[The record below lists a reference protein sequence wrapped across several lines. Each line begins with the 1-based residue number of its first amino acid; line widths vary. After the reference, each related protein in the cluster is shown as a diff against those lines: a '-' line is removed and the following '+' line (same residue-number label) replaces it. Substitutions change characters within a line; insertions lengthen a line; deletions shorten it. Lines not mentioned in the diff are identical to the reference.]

1 MDSDLLTAISQPAPS
16 PAEFKFFPS
25 LPAELRIQI
34 WKESFEPRVVEMHLQ
49 KVVYIRGTRSMWM
62 SNCSNPAALSVCA
75 EARALAK
82 EHFSVLLPVFKPNTD
97 VPSPRHLYF
106 SPESDLLAILGDVDF
121 MRLSDIFQ
129 TVRRRDPTGYGLRR
143 FGLSMSCWAY
153 DIQFA
158 NLKVLNRVLFG
169 ELDDIVLLMYNEQ
182 RPPASFRDGECV
194 LEPVKGMASFSRV
207 LSTHLRQVYRGG
219 QFRLMNLTF
228 IPGPV
233 SRRSSSSSFGSSIC

>member
-1 MDSDLLTAISQPAPS
+1 MDSDLLVSGPEPS
-16 PAEFKFFPS
+16 LTEFKQFPL

-49 KVVYIRGTRSMWM
+49 KVIYDRGTRSMWM
-62 SNCSNPAALSVCA
+62 SNCSNPASLSVCS
-75 EARALAK
+75 ESRALARQ
-82 EHFSVLLPVFKPNTD
+82 HFTVLLPVFKPSAKEM
-97 VPSPRHLYF
+97 PSPRHLYF
-106 SPESDLLAILGDVDF
+106 NPESDLLAILGEVDF

-129 TVRRRDPTGYGLRR
+129 TVRRRDPAGYGLRR

-169 ELDDIVLLMYNEQ
+169 ELEDIVLLMYNEQ
-182 RPPASFRDGECV
+182 RPPASFRDGECT
-194 LEPVKGMASFSRV
+194 LEPVRGMASFSRV
-207 LSTHLRQVYRGG
+207 LSTHLRQVHRGS

-228 IPGPV
+228 IPGPI
-233 SRRSSSSSFGSSIC
+233 SRRASNLSIC